1 LRHSIIAAAAAALLL
16 AACGGGGTSTVPA
29 TSTAPGAK
37 SPAQPQAV
45 KIALYIP
52 NLTTTAASSS
62 RRRLNVSGATMSVV
76 VKVAGPTGADLGSST
91 TDVSPGSAACGGTS
105 GARTCT
111 FYVPAAATASGQVD
125 TFTFLTYDATP
136 VNGAVAASAQL
147 LSLGSVSQAIVANQN
162 NVINAAL
169 AGFAKTLRFT
179 PVGTTDSSDQA
190 AFVDVLADGQ
200 THTAS
205 YDLSLID
212 YAGRTIVVSGGD
224 PSNPA
229 NASSPFTPTITYSA
243 ESNYTGSPVA
253 PPGHTTFVTTPSDL
267 TQPVTV
273 SYDGGGTLTDAP
285 DGGAYRSA
293 NNIQINYPYNIPGL
307 GNGQYTAFNSYVDVG
322 VLFVG
327 VTANPAAL
335 ATTGFSASTGYAT
348 GNATSATFTAPG
360 QSLTIGYGTN
370 GPVTITSTCDGVS
383 ALGSPAYSGQQ
394 SANGSL
400 TISTSGAPG
409 SGLPCTIKFANFSG
423 VSTTLTVNY
432 TTTSSTIT
440 IPA

>member
-1 LRHSIIAAAAAALLL
+1 LRTFTIPAAAAALLL
-16 AACGGGGTSTVPA
+16 AACGGGGSTVPS
-29 TSTAPGAK
+29 TSSAPGAT

-52 NLTTTAASSS
+52 NLTTTAANAG

-76 VKVAGPTGADLGSST
+76 VKVAGPTGADLGSSA
-91 TDVSPGSAACGGTS
+91 TDVSPGSPACGGAS

-125 TFTFLTYDATP
+125 TFTFLTYDAVP
-136 VNGAVAASAQL
+136 VNGAVSATAQL
-147 LSLGSVSQAIVANQN
+147 LSIGSVSQAIVANQN
-162 NVINAAL
+162 NVLSAAL
-169 AGFAKTLRFT
+169 AGFAKTVRFT
-179 PVGTTDSSDQA
+179 PVGSTDFNDQA
-190 AFVDVLADGQ
+190 AFVNLLADGQ

-205 YDLSLID
+205 FNLSLID
-212 YAGRTIVVSGGD
+212 YAGRTIVLSGGD
-224 PSNPA
+224 PSNPG
-229 NASSPFTPTITYSA
+229 NATSPFTPSVTYTA
-243 ESNYTGSPVA
+243 ESNYVYSPVA
-253 PPGHTTFVTTPSDL
+253 PPGHSSFVTTPSDL

-293 NNIQINYPYNIPGL
+293 NNIQINYPYNTPGL
-307 GNGQYTAFNSYVDVG
+307 GNGQYTGINSYVDVG

-335 ATTGFSASTGYAT
+335 ATSGFSATTGFAT
-348 GNATSATFTAPG
+348 GAATSATFTAPG
-360 QSLTIGYGTN
+360 QSLTLGYGTN
-370 GPVTITSTCDGVS
+370 GPVTITSTCDGVA

-394 SANGSL
+394 GMNGSL
-400 TISTSGAPG
+400 TITTASAPG
-409 SGLPCTIKFANFSG
+409 AGLPCTIKFANLFG